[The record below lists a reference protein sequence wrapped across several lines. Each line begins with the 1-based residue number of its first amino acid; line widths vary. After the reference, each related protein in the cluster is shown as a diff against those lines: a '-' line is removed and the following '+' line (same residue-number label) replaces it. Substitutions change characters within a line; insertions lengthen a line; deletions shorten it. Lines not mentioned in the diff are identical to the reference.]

1 MQMMRTVVVACLV
14 CSASGPTR
22 ADDAAVQRRGSDEPK
37 SDDLDLRLT
46 LSSFLFRE
54 SGSDAGPIVTD
65 GAPVESASPVRRYF
79 GDLRMELSA
88 EGLTFDGRVRQTTS
102 QRYQAGAGA
111 GGEYEVR
118 ALNYRIGSQR
128 TGVILGRQYV
138 DAVGATKIDGG
149 AIVQRLSKVW
159 SGTLFGGAFPALG
172 SRSIDTDYPAIN
184 NADGTTGSPMI
195 PLTSGLGITYNT
207 PDVHGDVGLA
217 GVYVAQEV
225 PGATSSEK
233 SRVFTT
239 ASGYARPAAALDI
252 YHYALVDVAGG
263 GGVNLVNGSLGI
275 NAHPVESVQ
284 LSASVNHV
292 SVDLLTI
299 AARNVLTDPDP
310 DAIGIVQNDI
320 AVIRVSQD
328 VVRAGTS
335 VALARSRFE
344 ISLSGG
350 FHRRPEV
357 SVALADGSGSKV
369 AFPEARSADATLVVL
384 DRKSLGGV
392 RASASATLT
401 FPIGKDVPN
410 RSRGAIVRLTAMR
423 AFLDSRAEL
432 TADVMVE
439 RFRDLANA
447 SMCAD
452 SLNVFACFSTSTTA
466 AGQAGV
472 LGSYRVARE
481 WLVLLDTHVGVQDVD
496 STSTLMGSVAW
507 PRVYSVTAFARVQW
521 RYR

>member
-1 MQMMRTVVVACLV
+1 MQMIRAIIAAAVTCGAIG
-14 CSASGPTR
+14 SAW
-22 ADDAAVQRRGSDEPK
+22 ADDAGVQRRGTDETK
-37 SDDLDLRLT
+37 ADDLDLRLT

-54 SGSDAGPIVTD
+54 SGSDLSPIVPM

-79 GDLRMELSA
+79 GDLRLELSD
-88 EGLTFDGRVRQTTS
+88 EGLVFDGRVRQTTS

-111 GGEYEVR
+111 GGEYEIR
-118 ALNYRIGSQR
+118 TLSYRLGSPR
-128 TGVILGRQYV
+128 SKVVLGRQYI
-138 DAVGATKIDGG
+138 DAVGATKIDG
-149 AIVQRLSKVW
+149 AAFVQRLSSVW
-159 SGTLFGGAFPALG
+159 STTLFGGAYPALG
-172 SRSIDTDYPAIN
+172 SRSLDTDYPAII
-184 NADGTTGSPMI
+184 NADGTQGSSLV
-195 PLTSGLGITYNT
+195 PLSGGAGVSYNT

-217 GVYVAQEV
+217 AVYVAQEV
-225 PGATSSEK
+225 PGAPSSEK
-233 SRVFTT
+233 SRVFTA
-239 ASGYARPAAALDI
+239 ASGYARPAPTLDI
-252 YHYALVDVAGG
+252 YHFALVDVAGG

-275 NAHPVESVQ
+275 NAHPVANVQ
-284 LSASVNHV
+284 VSAAFNHV

-328 VVRAGTS
+328 LARAGTS
-335 VALARSRFE
+335 VALSHSRFE

-357 SVALADGSGSKV
+357 TVALADGSGTKV
-369 AFPEARSADATLVVL
+369 AFPEARSADATIVVL

-392 RASASATLT
+392 RASASASLT
-401 FPIGKDVPN
+401 FPLGKDVPN
-410 RSRGAIVRLTAMR
+410 RSRGAVVRLTAIR
-423 AFLDSRAEL
+423 GFLDSKAEL

-439 RFRDLANA
+439 RFRDVANA

-452 SLNVFACFSTSTTA
+452 SLDVFACFSTSTTA
-466 AGQAGV
+466 AAQAGV

-481 WLVLLDTHVGVQDVD
+481 WLVLLDTHVGLQDVD
-496 STSTLMGSVAW
+496 SSSVMGPLAY
-507 PRVYSVTAFARVQW
+507 PRVYSVTAFGRVQW